1 MLTTRASGILFGIK
15 QFKQKSINGQM
26 ETCKDEPNKRATP
39 GAENTANK
47 QRPADIYD
55 AKLKN
60 YIHIICAGDPHT
72 FSILKPLK
80 K

>member
-1 MLTTRASGILFGIK
+1 
-15 QFKQKSINGQM
+15 M

-47 QRPADIYD
+47 QRPVDIYD
-55 AKLKN
+55 ANSKIMFILFVR
-60 YIHIICAGDPHT
+60 GDPHT

>member
-1 MLTTRASGILFGIK
+1 
-15 QFKQKSINGQM
+15 M

-39 GAENTANK
+39 DAENTANK

>member
-1 MLTTRASGILFGIK
+1 
-15 QFKQKSINGQM
+15 M
-26 ETCKDEPNKRATP
+26 ETCIDEPNKRATP

-60 YIHIICAGDPHT
+60 YIHIICAGGSTYFFH
-72 FSILKPLK
+72 SQALEK
-80 K
+80 

>member
-1 MLTTRASGILFGIK
+1 
-15 QFKQKSINGQM
+15 M
-26 ETCKDEPNKRATP
+26 ETCKDEPNKRTTP

-47 QRPADIYD
+47 QRPVDIYD

-60 YIHIICAGDPHT
+60 CIHIIRAGGSTYFFHSQALDKMIGLIP
-72 FSILKPLK
+72 K

>member
-1 MLTTRASGILFGIK
+1 
-15 QFKQKSINGQM
+15 M

-47 QRPADIYD
+47 QRPVD

-60 YIHIICAGDPHT
+60 YIHNICGGGIHILFP
-72 FSILKPLK
+72 FSSPWKNDWTNSK
-80 K
+80 KINRIELVRLSVYCFR

>member
-1 MLTTRASGILFGIK
+1 
-15 QFKQKSINGQM
+15 M
-26 ETCKDEPNKRATP
+26 ETCKGEPNKRATP

-60 YIHIICAGDPHT
+60 YIILFVRGDPHT